1 MSIKYFIFYIIF
13 VCGYHY
19 YYDMKIIRY
28 QHSVIKAE
36 GMGVQNILRKVYQK
50 ARNRKYRTCRYGFAC

>member
-19 YYDMKIIRY
+19 YFDMKIIRY

-36 GMGVQNILRKVYQK
+36 GMGAVYFKEGCSEGEKQKV
-50 ARNRKYRTCRYGFAC
+50 